1 MSCDGHEVVNTR
13 KVDWGSNI
21 ASVGAVAI
29 YVTQNQI
36 LPQDNCLATT
46 KSFRSQFDAYKKV
59 NKLFADV
66 VNEHYEEGDVVCF
79 HVYDYARHFVCACTR
94 ILGCPRRSRG
104 LRKVDLRSCN
114 KELTSQVHEIV
125 GRINGRFGTLTDAP
139 IHHLDHSLDF
149 HTLCTLYAVTSA
161 DFYVALV
168 TSLRDGMNLA
178 SYEFVACQASNKDF
192 AGAAQSLGAGAILVN
207 PWNVTGVAD
216 EREKRHCHNFMHV
229 TSHTSQEWATS
240 FVSELNETIV
250 EAQSRTR
257 RIQPS
262 LLIEVAVDRYTRLNN
277 QLHILGFNATLTE
290 PLDTLGRKGSQ
301 INWSQSYIRIYEN
314 PSIMCCKRKY
324 EFGKRILMLKY
335 DKLKLND
342 VLQLVQ
348 DEGIHFFELK
358 YPSEVPASASPQEP
372 TSVGTSAAGSIAAH
386 LKRQRSMLTVEGNKS
401 YS

>member
-1 MSCDGHEVVNTR
+1 
-13 KVDWGSNI
+13 
-21 ASVGAVAI
+21 
-29 YVTQNQI
+29 
-36 LPQDNCLATT
+36 
-46 KSFRSQFDAYKKV
+46 
-59 NKLFADV
+59 
-66 VNEHYEEGDVVCF
+66 
-79 HVYDYARHFVCACTR
+79 
-94 ILGCPRRSRG
+94 
-104 LRKVDLRSCN
+104 
-114 KELTSQVHEIV
+114 
-125 GRINGRFGTLTDAP
+125 
-139 IHHLDHSLDF
+139 
-149 HTLCTLYAVTSA
+149 
-161 DFYVALV
+161 
-168 TSLRDGMNLA
+168 MNLA

-216 EREKRHCHNFMHV
+216 EREKRHRHNFMHV

-277 QLHILGFNATLTE
+277 QLHILGFNATLSE

-314 PSIMCCKRKY
+314 QSIMCCKRKY
-324 EFGKRILMLKY
+324 EFGKRMCY
-335 DKLKLND
+335 R
-342 VLQLVQ
+342 

-358 YPSEVPASASPQEP
+358 YPSEVPASVSPQEP

-386 LKRQRSMLTVEGNKS
+386 LKRQHSMLTVEGNKS